1 MLIYSKPKSVVLV
14 GNEMFFFVVC
24 FFFKLENMLKDRINQ
39 KQNCYETLE
48 ISRNKFKKNP
58 LDLKKK
64 KEF

>member
-48 ISRNKFKKNP
+48 ISRNKLKKNP